1 MPILETPPRPAQR
14 KKDAPEGRIQAECV
28 KIAWNEYPQTRG
40 LYYAI
45 PNENSRV
52 DSNSATGAIRRSM
65 GVVAGCADTFL
76 AMARGAYFGLYIEF
90 KSEVG
95 RQREEQKVFQQRVE
109 KQGYKYVV
117 VHSVEEGGIFVIPRG
132 LQHPHHAVRVQKSAV
147 GFHRDVGCH
156 RYIVGGVGQR
166 GGGCFTAHGGKKRVN
181 PRGFVK
187 FCQAVKRRRA
197 GSEPNQAKRN
207 GKRKREP

>member
-14 KKDAPEGRIQAECV
+14 KRGSPEGRVQAECV

-65 GVVAGCADTFL
+65 GVVAGCADTYL
-76 AMARGAYFGLYIEF
+76 AMARGGYFGLYIEF

-109 KQGYKYVV
+109 QQGYKYVV
-117 VHSVEEGGIFVIPRG
+117 VHSVEEWRKEWDGYLAMPPTETLPIPQYS
-132 LQHPHHAVRVQKSAV
+132 LVSEETANELIEILTKSRENIREA
-147 GFHRDVGCH
+147 
-156 RYIVGGVGQR
+156 
-166 GGGCFTAHGGKKRVN
+166 N
-181 PRGFVK
+181 MK
-187 FCQAVKRRRA
+187 FEKFIKDYE
-197 GSEPNQAKRN
+197 SKS
-207 GKRKREP
+207 